1 MPPDVDTSQGPLSR
15 AIAKMDA
22 RTPIGARLRS
32 AQWARLPLALRES
45 AFFSATVTSAHLL
58 SGMQGMLR
66 DRLALER
73 EQLANGKTRTID
85 REEFLL
91 RMRDRARALG
101 LGPTDPALAG
111 GLRDITSIARLS
123 LIYRQQV
130 ESAQG
135 HARWLVDQ
143 DPSIL
148 DAYPAQELL
157 RVSPRRVP
165 RDWPTRWRVA
175 GGPGNPDF
183 PMRLIALKSD
193 PIWIAISAFGVPW
206 PPFDFNS
213 GMGLMDVSRE
223 EAEAIGLLAPGQQ
236 VAPQDQ
242 AFAERM
248 RASARG
254 LDQRWQRALRNIFG
268 DQIEFDGDQVV
279 VAGGALGRQPG
290 RGRPQWP
297 DPPEAAPDMLM
308 LHEADAALARGM
320 TVRDPTGEDVRFGA
334 RLRDY
339 LSRKEGN
346 LDRLRWLKW
355 AEETVRSGR
364 RVDLADRRV
373 YSKLFRKADGSLS
386 GFIVLLDTASNVW
399 NIRRAEHWD
408 LRRSSHIDE
417 TG

>member
-32 AQWARLPLALRES
+32 AQWGRLPLALRES
-45 AFFSATVTSAHLL
+45 AFFSATVTSASML
-58 SGMQGMLR
+58 SGMQRMLR

-85 REEFLL
+85 REEFIL
-91 RMRDRARALG
+91 RLRDRARALG

-111 GLRDITSIARLS
+111 GLRDISSIPRLS

-165 RDWPTRWRVA
+165 RDWPTRWRIA
-175 GGPGNPDF
+175 NGPGNPDF
-183 PMRLIALKSD
+183 PRRMIALKSD

-242 AFAERM
+242 AFADRM

-254 LDQRWQRALRNIFG
+254 LDERWQRALRKIFG
-268 DQIEFDGDQVV
+268 EQIEL
-279 VAGGALGRQPG
+279 AGGEARFRGGRAV
-290 RGRPQWP
+290 GRPGGR
-297 DPPEAAPDMLM
+297 AAPPPPAPD
-308 LHEADAALARGM
+308 ESDESEQSD
-320 TVRDPTGEDVRFGA
+320 TSDK
-334 RLRDY
+334 
-339 LSRKEGN
+339 SR
-346 LDRLRWLKW
+346 
-355 AEETVRSGR
+355 R
-364 RVDLADRRV
+364 RRRHAPGQ
-373 YSKLFRKADGSLS
+373 RTD
-386 GFIVLLDTASNVW
+386 
-399 NIRRAEHWD
+399 
-408 LRRSSHIDE
+408 
-417 TG
+417 